1 MLGRKNASDGQAAL
15 ILILIMSMVGVFSV
29 STASRSIEGLRTQE
43 IENQG
48 NKAFRAAEAGLEAA
62 LQGMSNVSGVVGLQD
77 NSSYNA
83 TYTAGGND
91 GFVNEGVEEGDLAQ
105 INLANADSSLSS
117 LRIYWNGTSAIKA
130 SIYLGDPASGAYSV
144 TYYTSDPAV
153 DGRVGLNKFT
163 PTANKAGYVF
173 RGVSFAN
180 NFSIPIDMTSN
191 PAPKVARIQMLYGRS
206 SMGVEPVGGLLSDG
220 QVVTVSSTGT
230 VDSNLKSKVTLQK
243 FTDRIPLIFD
253 NVLFTN
259 GSLTQ

>member
-1 MLGRKNASDGQAAL
+1 MPTGQAAL
-15 ILILIMSMVGVFSV
+15 ILILIMSVVGVFSV

-62 LQGMSNVSGVVGLQD
+62 LQGTTNVSGSVGLQN

-83 TYTAGGND
+83 TYTTGGND

-105 INLANADSSLSS
+105 INLANADNSLTS
-117 LRIYWNGTSAIKA
+117 LKLYWNGTNAIKA
-130 SIYLGDPASGAYSV
+130 SVYFGNEATGAYSV
-144 TYYTSDPAV
+144 SYYTSDPAV
-153 DGRVGLNKFT
+153 DGRVSLNKFT
-163 PTANKAGYVF
+163 ATVNKAGYVF
-173 RGVSFAN
+173 KGITFTN
-180 NFSIPIDMTSN
+180 NFSIPIDMASN
-191 PAPKVARIQMLYGRS
+191 PAPKIVRIQMLYGKS
-206 SMGVEPVGGLLSDG
+206 ALGVEPVGGLLSDG

-230 VDSNLKSKVTLQK
+230 VDLNLKSKVTLQK
-243 FTDRIPLIFD
+243 FTERIPLVFD